1 MYRVIAPTPPLP
13 SAQPLRP
20 RLEDG
25 HLALI
30 IRRRGAGPQ

>member
-1 MYRVIAPTPPLP
+1 VLAAAPPLP

-20 RLEDG
+20 LLQDG
-25 HLALI
+25 YLAL